1 MEVGRVE
8 HFPVRVVSDDQ
19 PHGHEDDA
27 IVCDEEESLDP
38 QFEDDSD
45 FEQGPPENSEPEK
58 GDAGMPWEGR
68 SYEEG
73 PPELEPEVLLEL
85 DGQMKLKEL
94 DRLLGMTVLKRM
106 QGEHE
111 KEGKVRLQ
119 CKYVLANA
127 QGLKIGSPTSSE
139 PSRPR
144 TSRVSMAT
152 PRCLERSK
160 T

>member
-1 MEVGRVE
+1 
-8 HFPVRVVSDDQ
+8 
-19 PHGHEDDA
+19 
-27 IVCDEEESLDP
+27 
-38 QFEDDSD
+38 
-45 FEQGPPENSEPEK
+45 
-58 GDAGMPWEGR
+58 MPWEGR

-119 CKYVLANA
+119 CKYVLDWRFRNGWVRRARLVA
-127 QGLKIGSPTSSE
+127 KEYRFLE
-139 PSRPR
+139 PSLTDLYSPASV
-144 TSRVSMAT
+144 TSF
-152 PRCLERSK
+152 
-160 T
+160 